1 MTSLELGLQFML
13 YVVGKEGASHVLLG
27 KVKRRRVVLRFDENG
42 RVFSLAKARRKF
54 VTSPHLTSPHLTS
67 PHLTSP
73 HLTSPHLTS
82 PHLTSPHLTSPH
94 LTSPHRSLANR
105 QKTQAPHALFKEQD
119 QSFSAHAHGQDGGV
133 TPRGR

>member
-67 PHLTSP
+67 PIVGKSTEDTGSSCFIQRTRFNLSQLTRTVKTGASP
-73 HLTSPHLTS
+73 QG
-82 PHLTSPHLTSPH
+82 
-94 LTSPHRSLANR
+94 A
-105 QKTQAPHALFKEQD
+105 
-119 QSFSAHAHGQDGGV
+119 GDGWLQ
-133 TPRGR
+133 